1 MSFVPTIII
10 NQVSV
15 VEPVVRIIG
24 TVDCW
29 YFLYLPTIK
38 CDPLNYFY
46 RKPLELHWIA
56 LVALLNH

>member
-1 MSFVPTIII
+1 M
-10 NQVSV
+10 